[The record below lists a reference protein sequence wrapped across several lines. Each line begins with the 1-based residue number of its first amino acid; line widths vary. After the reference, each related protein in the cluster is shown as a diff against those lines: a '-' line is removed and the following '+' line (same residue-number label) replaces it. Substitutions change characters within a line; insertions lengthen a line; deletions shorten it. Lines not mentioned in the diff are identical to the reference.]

1 MVKFHRTIIIN
12 GELAN
17 RDKIFNKIGRNQ
29 NIIKMK
35 LMWKNSGASEG
46 DEKFPLPTII
56 EEGQ

>member
-1 MVKFHRTIIIN
+1 MVKFHRKIIIN

-35 LMWKNSGASEG
+35 LMWKNSGASGG
-46 DEKFPLPTII
+46 DGKKVPVTDNN
-56 EEGQ
+56 